1 MLKNNESRFL
11 ILVFILSR
19 FGILLRQ
26 LDYTVLAILL
36 WILFFLQK
44 KSMESTCSLVNYIFF
59 QYTETEVSLE
69 HWKTLKS
76 SIFS

>member
-44 KSMESTCSLVNYIFF
+44 NRWNQLVHLSIIFF
-59 QYTETEVSLE
+59 FNTPKQR
-69 HWKTLKS
+69 
-76 SIFS
+76 